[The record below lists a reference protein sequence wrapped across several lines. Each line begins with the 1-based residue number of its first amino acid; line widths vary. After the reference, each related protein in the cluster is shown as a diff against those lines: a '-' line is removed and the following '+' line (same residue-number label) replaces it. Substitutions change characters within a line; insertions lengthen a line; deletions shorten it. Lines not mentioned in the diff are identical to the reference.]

1 MLNMERWTL
10 LIVREALLRDTSR
23 FVDFQTSLGVAPDLL
38 ATRLD
43 DLVGSGVMEVTHDAH
58 YQLTPKGRDLEST
71 ISQLSSWSDRWA
83 NTASPQN
90 RRAEDRRAQNRRAE
104 DRRSDDRRSDDRPE
118 GHRPE
123 SGRRSTDRP
132 GAPVDVVDA
141 ALGSVVIANVPVL
154 STTVLE
160 PIDAL
165 IPVPAVEV
173 AEDIVTIE
181 ISLLGAFALTV
192 AGESVGP
199 LSIGSQRLLVFLALH
214 DRAVGRAAMAGRMWP
229 DATDERA
236 GISLRSALSRLDAPT
251 REVILTA
258 SAGLSLAST
267 VIVDLR
273 LAQLLAAR
281 LVQPDAATRS
291 SDLTP
296 ESVAILSSEL
306 LPDWYDDWV
315 VAEAEEWRQV
325 RMNALEALAAA
336 LTERGRLAEA
346 ATAARAA
353 MKVEPLRESAHAT
366 LIRVHLAEGNQS
378 EALRVF
384 ERYRLLLTTALG
396 LEPTERLYELVSSM
410 TNR

>member
-10 LIVREALLRDTSR
+10 LIVREALIRETTR
-23 FVDFQTSLGVAPDLL
+23 FVDFQSALGVAPDLL

-43 DLVGSGVMEVTHDAH
+43 DLVGSGVMEVTALSD
-58 YQLTPKGRDLEST
+58 YRLTPKGRDLEST
-71 ISQLSSWSDRWA
+71 ISQLSLWSDRWA

-90 RRAEDRRAQNRRAE
+90 RRAEDRRSQNRRAS
-104 DRRSDDRRSDDRPE
+104 DRAADDRPVGGRRADDRR
-118 GHRPE
+118 
-123 SGRRSTDRP
+123 
-132 GAPVDVVDA
+132 GAINGAVDSEVDV
-141 ALGSVVIANVPVL
+141 ALSSVVIADVPVL
-154 STTVLE
+154 STKVVE

-165 IPVPAVEV
+165 IPVPVVEV
-173 AEDIVTIE
+173 AEDVVTIE

-192 AGESVGP
+192 GGQSVGP

-258 SAGLSLAST
+258 STGLSLAST

-291 SDLTP
+291 SDLSP
-296 ESVAILSSEL
+296 ESIAILSSEL

-384 ERYRLLLTTALG
+384 DRYRLLLNTALG
-396 LEPTERLYELVSSM
+396 LEPTERLSELISSIS
-410 TNR
+410 TVASR

>member
-10 LIVREALLRDTSR
+10 LIVREALLRDTTR

-43 DLVGSGVMEVTHDAH
+43 DLVGSGVMDVTVDAN

-71 ISQLSSWSDRWA
+71 ISQLSLWSDRWA

-104 DRRSDDRRSDDRPE
+104 DRRTSDRPT
-118 GHRPE
+118 G
-123 SGRRSTDRP
+123 GRRVSDRP
-132 GAPVDVVDA
+132 GATVDEVDA
-141 ALGSVVIANVPVL
+141 GLGNVVIANVPVL
-154 STTVLE
+154 STKVLE

-165 IPVPAVEV
+165 IPAPSVEV
-173 AEDIVTIE
+173 AENIVTIE

-273 LAQLLAAR
+273 LAQHLAAR

-296 ESVAILSSEL
+296 ESIAILSSEL

-384 ERYRLLLTTALG
+384 ERYRLLLNTALG
-396 LEPTERLYELVSSM
+396 LEPTERLSELISSI

>member
-1 MLNMERWTL
+1 MLHMERWTL
-10 LIVREALLRDTSR
+10 LIVREALLRDTTR
-23 FVDFQTSLGVAPDLL
+23 FVDFRTALGIAPDLL
-38 ATRLD
+38 AARLD
-43 DLVGSGVMEVTHDAH
+43 DLVGSGVMEVTDDSH
-58 YQLTPKGRDLEST
+58 YALTPKGRDLEAT
-71 ISQLSSWSDRWA
+71 ISELSQWSDRWP
-83 NTASPQN
+83 TAKSAQN
-90 RRAEDRRAQNRRAE
+90 RRAEDRRAHDRSASDRRASDRAGHDVTDADVAVASAVIADMRDHPTTLAE
-104 DRRSDDRRSDDRPE
+104 PTPSIALVDRRVPVELATAIDAVIPPDASDD
-118 GHRPE
+118 
-123 SGRRSTDRP
+123 T
-132 GAPVDVVDA
+132 
-141 ALGSVVIANVPVL
+141 
-154 STTVLE
+154 
-160 PIDAL
+160 
-165 IPVPAVEV
+165 
-173 AEDIVTIE
+173 VTIE

-192 AGESVGP
+192 GGHSVGP

-214 DRAVGRAAMAGRMWP
+214 ARAVGRAAMAGRMWP

-273 LAQLLAAR
+273 VAQRLAAR
-281 LVQPDAATRS
+281 LLQPDTVARS

-315 VAEAEEWRQV
+315 IAEAEEWRQV
-325 RMNALEALAAA
+325 RMNALEALASA

-346 ATAARAA
+346 AAAARAA

-384 ERYRLLLTTALG
+384 DRYRQLLSSALG
-396 LEPTERLYELVSSM
+396 LEPTERLSALISSISH
-410 TNR
+410 R

>member
-1 MLNMERWTL
+1 MLHMERWTL
-10 LIVREALLRDTSR
+10 LIVREALLRDTTR
-23 FVDFQTSLGVAPDLL
+23 FVDFRTALGIAPDLL
-38 ATRLD
+38 AARLD
-43 DLVGSGVMEVTHDAH
+43 DLVGSGVMEVTDDSH
-58 YQLTPKGRDLEST
+58 YALTPKGRDLEAT
-71 ISQLSSWSDRWA
+71 ISELSRWSDRWP
-83 NTASPQN
+83 TAKSAQN
-90 RRAEDRRAQNRRAE
+90 RRAEDRRAHDRSASDRRASDRAGHDVTDADVAVASAVIADMRDHPTTLAE
-104 DRRSDDRRSDDRPE
+104 PTPSIALVDRRVPVELATAIDAVIPPDASDD
-118 GHRPE
+118 
-123 SGRRSTDRP
+123 T
-132 GAPVDVVDA
+132 
-141 ALGSVVIANVPVL
+141 
-154 STTVLE
+154 
-160 PIDAL
+160 
-165 IPVPAVEV
+165 
-173 AEDIVTIE
+173 VTIE

-192 AGESVGP
+192 GGHSVGP

-214 DRAVGRAAMAGRMWP
+214 ARAVGRAAMAGRMWP

-273 LAQLLAAR
+273 VAQRLAAR
-281 LVQPDAATRS
+281 LLQPDTVARS

-315 VAEAEEWRQV
+315 IAEAEEWRQV
-325 RMNALEALAAA
+325 RMNALEALASA

-346 ATAARAA
+346 AAAARAA

-384 ERYRLLLTTALG
+384 DRYRQLLSSALG
-396 LEPTERLYELVSSM
+396 LEPTERLSALISSISH
-410 TNR
+410 R